1 MDNFLYYTPTKVFF
15 GKGEEAKIGQI
26 LKEYGFKKIML
37 HYGKGSIKRS
47 GLYDTVVNSLNE
59 NNIEFVE
66 LGGVEANPKLSLVL
80 DGVKLA
86 KESKVELVLAV
97 GGGSVIDSAKAIAAG
112 AVVDFSPWEFS
123 LKHKTPKTHLP
134 VGTILTIAASGSDM
148 SDSCVITNEETKEK
162 RGFNTNVNRP
172 LFSIL
177 NPELTYTVDRFQ
189 TGCGTTDIMMHTLE
203 RFFSKGDSFEVT
215 DNISLGILKAVMNAG
230 RIAYDNP
237 NDYNARATLLW
248 ANSLSHNGLTGC
260 GRKYLMSVH
269 QMEHEISGM
278 FDYVAHGAGLAV
290 IWPAWALNAMM
301 GDLDRFKR
309 FAYELMG
316 AAKTNDPLEDV
327 KKAILGLR
335 AYFKEIGMPT
345 TLKELNIEKEAL
357 EPLALNI
364 SFNHTRVLHDII
376 DIDYD
381 MALKILTE
389 SYE

>member
-1 MDNFLYYTPTKVFF
+1 MDNFVYYTPTKVFF

-80 DGVKLA
+80 EGVKLA

-123 LKHKTPKTHLP
+123 LKHKTPETHLP
-134 VGTILTIAASGSDM
+134 VATILTIAASGSDM

-230 RIAYDNP
+230 RIASNNP

-290 IWPAWALNAMM
+290 IWPAWALNAMT
-301 GDLDRFKR
+301 GDIDRFKR
-309 FAYELMG
+309 FAYELIG
-316 AAKTNDPLEDV
+316 VAKTDNPLEDI
-327 KKAILGLR
+327 KKAILALR
-335 AYFKEIGMPT
+335 AYFKELGMPT

-364 SFNHTRVLHDII
+364 SFNHTRILHDII

>member
-1 MDNFLYYTPTKVFF
+1 MDNFVYYTPTKVFF
-15 GKGEEAKIGQI
+15 GKGEEAKIGEI
-26 LKEYGFKKIML
+26 LASYGFKRIML

-47 GLYDTVVNSLNE
+47 GLYDTVVKSLNE
-59 NNIEFVE
+59 HNIEFIE

-86 KESKVELVLAV
+86 KENKVELILAV
-97 GGGSVIDSAKAIAAG
+97 GGGSVIDSSKAIAAG
-112 AVVDFSPWEFS
+112 AMVDFSPWEFS
-123 LKHKTPKTHLP
+123 LKHKTPECHLP
-134 VGTILTIAASGSDM
+134 VATILTIAASGSDM
-148 SDSCVITNEETKEK
+148 SDSCVITNSETGEK
-162 RGFNTNVNRP
+162 RGFNTDVNRP

-177 NPELTYTVDRFQ
+177 NPELTYSVNKFQ

-203 RFFSKGDSFEVT
+203 RYLSKGDDFEIT
-215 DNISLGILKAVMNAG
+215 DNISLGLLKAVMHAG
-230 RIAYDNP
+230 RIAKDNP
-237 NDYNARATLLW
+237 YDYNARATLLW

-290 IWPAWALNAMM
+290 IWPAWALNAMT
-301 GDLDRFKR
+301 GDVARFKR
-309 FAYELMG
+309 LAYEVMEVE
-316 AAKTNDPLEDV
+316 KTNDPLEDI
-327 KKAILGLR
+327 KKAILKLR
-335 AYFKEIGMPT
+335 AFFKEIGMPT
-345 TLKELNIEKEAL
+345 TLKELNIGKESL
-357 EPLALNI
+357 EPLAKNI